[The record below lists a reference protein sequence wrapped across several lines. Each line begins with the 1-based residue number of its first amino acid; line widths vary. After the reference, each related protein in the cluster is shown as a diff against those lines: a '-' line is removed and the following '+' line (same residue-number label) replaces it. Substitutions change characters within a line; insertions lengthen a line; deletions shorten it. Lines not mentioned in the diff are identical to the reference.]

1 MTAPDEPD
9 LDFAHTFEAGEM
21 IRALFATS
29 QGRYTLWA
37 LDRACDLPIDLGPNE
52 EAQVTLSID
61 SNGTCS
67 LAVTWQGRSDEPG
80 WPRHGD
86 GVLITNHDVGNQTPR
101 VEGEP

>member
-1 MTAPDEPD
+1 MRAGHVRVGAIACLGLAHVGALRSERAREHFDDGAYEPD

-52 EAQVTLSID
+52 EGQVTLSID
-61 SNGTCS
+61 SNGTAPS
-67 LAVTWQGRSDEPG
+67 R
-80 WPRHGD
+80 
-86 GVLITNHDVGNQTPR
+86 
-101 VEGEP
+101 